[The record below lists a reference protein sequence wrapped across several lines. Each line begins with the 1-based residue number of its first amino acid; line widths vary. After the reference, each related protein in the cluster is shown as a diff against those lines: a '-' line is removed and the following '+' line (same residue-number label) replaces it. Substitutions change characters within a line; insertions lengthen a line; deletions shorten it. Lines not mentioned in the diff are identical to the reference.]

1 MAAYLNRRGKLAKKI
16 ARNLQ
21 SKTVITLARLK
32 VQKRLSLFCSREF
45 SLWREMRNLD
55 LYRRKTRSCAY
66 RTALSSCSLM

>member
-1 MAAYLNRRGKLAKKI
+1 MGAYLNRRGKLAKKI
-16 ARNLQ
+16 ARNLP

-32 VQKRLSLFCSREF
+32 VRKKSSLYCSREF